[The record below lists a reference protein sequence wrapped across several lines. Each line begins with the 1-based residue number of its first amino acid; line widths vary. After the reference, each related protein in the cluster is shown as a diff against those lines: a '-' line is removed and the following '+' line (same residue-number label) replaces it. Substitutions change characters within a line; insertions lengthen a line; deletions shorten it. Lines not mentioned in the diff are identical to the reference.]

1 MTTEPKF
8 EAISFDSER
17 GVNPIMIYRLKSDP
31 SKCFKFIRR
40 RDSCYK
46 CKNTRLATK
55 FSECVLFFDV
65 INIIYLS
72 LSLIIGSNPVINK

>member
-1 MTTEPKF
+1 MESDSTF
-8 EAISFDSER
+8 EAISFDSKR

-46 CKNTRLATK
+46 CK
-55 FSECVLFFDV
+55 FSIFV
-65 INIIYLS
+65 IGIKSRVCDLN
-72 LSLIIGSNPVINK
+72 